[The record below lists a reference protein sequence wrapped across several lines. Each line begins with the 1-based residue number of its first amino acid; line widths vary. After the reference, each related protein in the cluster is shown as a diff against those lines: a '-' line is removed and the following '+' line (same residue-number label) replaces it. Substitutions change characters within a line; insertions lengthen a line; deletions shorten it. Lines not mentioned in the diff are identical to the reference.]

1 MEKKIAVITGAS
13 SGIGAAGA
21 VRFAKEGYDLVIA
34 ARRGD
39 RLEEVAEKCRAEGAE
54 VLAVQGDMSKEN
66 DVKNVFEKALEKF
79 GTIDFVWSNQGVL
92 TVPTVFED
100 LTLDQYY
107 TVSENNFKSTF
118 LMLTEATNV
127 FKKLG
132 KPGNIVCTASS
143 SGIRPESAFGVYSAS
158 RAAVIHLVKAAAIE
172 CGIKYNIRYYCVCPG
187 GFVSEMTTMVTDEL
201 VKVMSAGGEM
211 PIRKPTMNLL
221 PERHLGDPE
230 KELVGLVVFLASE
243 ESTFIQGAALSVDCG
258 ITL

>member
-1 MEKKIAVITGAS
+1 MEKKIALITGAS

-21 VRFAKEGYDLVIA
+21 VRFAKEGYNLVIA
-34 ARRGD
+34 ARRAD
-39 RLEEVAEKCRAEGAE
+39 KLNAVAELCRAEGAE
-54 VLAVQGDMSKEN
+54 VLAVQGDMSREE
-66 DVKNVFEKALEKF
+66 DVRNVFEKALEKF
-79 GTIDFVWSNQGVL
+79 GTVDFVWSNQGVL
-92 TVPTVFED
+92 TAPTVFEE

-118 LMLTEATNV
+118 LMLIEATKT
-127 FKKLG
+127 FAKLG
-132 KPGNIVCTASS
+132 KPGNVVCTASS
-143 SGIRPESAFGVYSAS
+143 SGIRPESGFGVYSAS
-158 RAAVIHLVKAAAIE
+158 KAAVIHLVKAAAIE
-172 CGIKYNIRYYCVCPG
+172 CGIKYNIRYNCVCPG

-201 VKVMSAGGEM
+201 VKIMGAGGDM

-230 KELVGLVVFLASE
+230 KELVGLVAFLASE